1 MKSQSK
7 VNGHVA
13 RQEETLET
21 QSMATVHET
30 RAFPKERSENASVMA
45 QGPVQDSAQT
55 QGAMEFDMGAFF

>member
-7 VNGHVA
+7 ANGHVA

-21 QSMATVHET
+21 QSKATVYET
-30 RAFPKERSENASVMA
+30 RAIPKERSENASVIA

-55 QGAMEFDMGAFF
+55 QGAVEFDMSAFF